1 MQKKKSAAV
10 GFFVLSMFVL
20 VLLLVPQPVL
30 AGHRVIKSVTVSTDN
45 DNWGGPCP
53 KEIRFTGVIQVNPLP
68 GALVN
73 YHWERSDGARTQP
86 KVVTINP
93 GQHELVV
100 ENNWTLGTS
109 GFKARIWQILVAE
122 SGNQHIKRRSKTIPI
137 KCQ

>member
-53 KEIRFTGVIQVNPLP
+53 KEIRFTGVIQVNPLSIRDNTNLWLKIIGLSAP
-68 GALVN
+68 VDLRPEFGKFWWRNPA
-73 YHWERSDGARTQP
+73 
-86 KVVTINP
+86 IN
-93 GQHELVV
+93 
-100 ENNWTLGTS
+100 T
-109 GFKARIWQILVAE
+109 
-122 SGNQHIKRRSKTIPI
+122 
-137 KCQ
+137 